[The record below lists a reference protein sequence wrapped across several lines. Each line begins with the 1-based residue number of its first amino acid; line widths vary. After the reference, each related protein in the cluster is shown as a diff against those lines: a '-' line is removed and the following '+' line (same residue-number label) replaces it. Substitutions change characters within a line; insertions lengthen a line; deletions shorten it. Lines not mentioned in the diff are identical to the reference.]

1 MPNPITQPENARSR
15 RTRAA
20 VLDAARELI
29 AERGFAATTM
39 AAVADRAGVT
49 RRAVY
54 LHFATKADLLA
65 ALFDYVSDREQLAAS
80 LRRVWRAPGPVA
92 ALQEWAR
99 HLARFHP
106 HIMDVDLAA
115 ECERASDPDAAAH
128 RATVIADQRAACR
141 RLVGWLHDEGVLAPS
156 WTPATAT
163 DMLWALMSSALI
175 RALLVDC
182 GWSTRSYARQLSALL
197 VRTFV
202 RDGAQPAGAG
212 ETPPPADRAAGRA
225 W

>member
-20 VLDAARELI
+20 VLDAAHALI

-39 AAVADRAGVT
+39 ADVAERAGVT

-80 LRRVWRAPGPVA
+80 LQRVWRAPGPVA

-106 HIMDVDLAA
+106 RIMDVDLAA
-115 ECERASDPDAAAH
+115 ECERSSDPDAAAH

-141 RLVGWLHDEGVLAPS
+141 RLVDWLHADGALAAS

-163 DMLWALMSSALI
+163 DMLWALMSSALL

-182 GWSTRSYARQLSALL
+182 GWSTSSYARQLGALL
-197 VRTFV
+197 VSTFA
-202 RDGAQPAGAG
+202 RDGAQSPGAG
-212 ETPPPADRAAGRA
+212 QPPGLPGSG
-225 W
+225 

>member
-29 AERGFAATTM
+29 SERGFAATTM
-39 AAVADRAGVT
+39 AAVAERAGVT

-65 ALFDYVSDREQLAAS
+65 ALFDYVSERELLAAS
-80 LRRVWRAPGPVA
+80 LQRVWRAPGPVA
-92 ALQEWAR
+92 ALGEWAR

-106 HIMDVDLAA
+106 RIMDVDLAA
-115 ECERASDPDAAAH
+115 ECERYSDRDAAAH

-141 RLVGWLHDEGVLAPS
+141 RLVDWLHEEGLLAPS

-163 DMLWALMSSALI
+163 DMLWALMSSALL

-182 GWSTRSYARQLSALL
+182 GWSTRSYARQLAALL
-197 VRTFV
+197 VRTFAQ
-202 RDGAQPAGAG
+202 DATQSTGADTLPGPG
-212 ETPPPADRAAGRA
+212 
-225 W
+225 

>member
-20 VLDAARELI
+20 VLDAARDLI

-39 AAVADRAGVT
+39 AAVAERAGVT

-80 LRRVWRAPGPVA
+80 LQRVWRSPGPVA
-92 ALQEWAR
+92 ALEEWAR

-106 HIMDVDLAA
+106 RIMDVDLAA
-115 ECERASDPDAAAH
+115 ECERQSDPDAAAH
-128 RATVIADQRAACR
+128 RATVIADQRAVCR
-141 RLVGWLHDEGVLAPS
+141 RLVDWLDVDGVLAPS

-182 GWSTRSYARQLSALL
+182 GWSTRSYARQLGALL

-202 RDGAQPAGAG
+202 RGGAQSPGAGALPG
-212 ETPPPADRAAGRA
+212 PLDAG
-225 W
+225 

>member
-1 MPNPITQPENARSR
+1 MPNSITQPENARSR

-20 VLDAARELI
+20 VLEAARELI

-39 AAVADRAGVT
+39 AAVAEQAGVT

-80 LRRVWRAPGPVA
+80 LQQVWQAPGPVA

-106 HIMDVDLAA
+106 RIMDVDLAA

-141 RLVGWLHDEGVLAPS
+141 RLVDWLHAGGVLAPA
-156 WTPATAT
+156 WTLATAT

-182 GWSTRSYARQLSALL
+182 GWSTRSYARQLAALL

-202 RDGAQPAGAG
+202 RDGARPAGAG
-212 ETPPPADRAAGRA
+212 EQPAPG
-225 W
+225 

>member
-1 MPNPITQPENARSR
+1 MPNPITRPENARSR

-20 VLDAARELI
+20 VLDAARDLI

-39 AAVADRAGVT
+39 ADVAERAGVT

-80 LRRVWRAPGPVA
+80 LQQVWRAPGPVA

-106 HIMDVDLAA
+106 RIMDVDLAA
-115 ECERASDPDAAAH
+115 ECERSSDPDAAAH
-128 RATVIADQRAACR
+128 RAMVIADQRAACR
-141 RLVGWLHDEGVLAPS
+141 RLVDWLHADGALAPS

-182 GWSTRSYARQLSALL
+182 GWSTSSYARQVGALL
-197 VRTFV
+197 VSTFA
-202 RDGAQPAGAG
+202 RDGAQTPGAIRPPGRSGAG
-212 ETPPPADRAAGRA
+212 
-225 W
+225 